1 MMVLFITGCNSF
13 DMNMSIKNNREM
25 DYSIKV
31 LSKGNYN
38 FDDKVIELK
47 NKLGDSYEVSL
58 YNENDYNSG
67 ISISKHYSDIDYISL
82 GERSEE
88 YNLLYFYNNPY
99 SSDIENKMFN
109 LDKSVDT
116 NRYAANFYVDLSEV
130 FTSLDNVSVT
140 FNLTVPN
147 GTLSNNATK
156 VSDDGKNLT
165 WNLTTL
171 GKNDIDF
178 VFEITSY
185 DSLYQLGAIIIAI
198 FLVFMIFTKLL
209 SKSGDVNGSKDDLV
223 SEFDSNMKVNN
234 LTRNAIRN
242 RNNTPNAYVGNNN
255 VNNNQGYVNNQNN
268 NYNNGYSNTQNYNN
282 NQVYNM
288 NNNMNNGINNNI
300 NNNMDNN
307 FNNVNDV
314 NTNMNDN
321 NYNNVNDNV
330 DPKMFGLITNPSNDN
345 GSNINN
351 NTSINIDNTNTSD
364 INTNINTNTNN
375 QDTEWFNNFNT
386 DNNSS
391 VVDNNNNKVRDEVT
405 TPVNNTNTNSSNVSF
420 NDIATSGNE
429 EIIKFNNKDI
439 VITKKKKE
447 EE

>member
-13 DMNMSIKNNREM
+13 NMDMSIKNNREM

-38 FDDKVIELK
+38 FEDKVIELK

-58 YNENDYNSG
+58 YNENGYNSG

-99 SSDIENKMFN
+99 SSDMENKMFN

-255 VNNNQGYVNNQNN
+255 QGYVNNQNN

-288 NNNMNNGINNNI
+288 NNNINNNI

-351 NTSINIDNTNTSD
+351 NTSINIDNTNTRN
-364 INTNINTNTNN
+364 INANINTNTNN
-375 QDTEWFNNFNT
+375 QDIEWFNNFNT
-386 DNNSS
+386 DNNTNI
-391 VVDNNNNKVRDEVT
+391 VDNSNKVRDEVT

-429 EIIKFNNKDI
+429 EIIKFNNKDV

>member
-1 MMVLFITGCNSF
+1 MVLFITGCNSF

-38 FDDKVIELK
+38 FEEKVTELK

-58 YNENDYNSG
+58 YNENGYSSG

-99 SSDIENKMFN
+99 SGDIENKMFN
-109 LDKSVDT
+109 LDKSIDT

-223 SEFDSNMKVNN
+223 SEFDSNIKVNN

-242 RNNTPNAYVGNNN
+242 RNNTPNAYVG
-255 VNNNQGYVNNQNN
+255 NNNQGYVNNQNN

-288 NNNMNNGINNNI
+288 NNNI

-345 GSNINN
+345 SSNINN

-364 INTNINTNTNN
+364 INTNINTNNN

-391 VVDNNNNKVRDEVT
+391 VVDNSNKVRDEVT

-429 EIIKFNNKDI
+429 EIIKFNNKDV

>member
-1 MMVLFITGCNSF
+1 MMVLCITGCSSF

-38 FDDKVIELK
+38 FEDKVIELK

-58 YNENDYNSG
+58 YNENGYSSG

-99 SSDIENKMFN
+99 SGDIENKMFN

-171 GKNDIDF
+171 GKNNIDF

-209 SKSGDVNGSKDDLV
+209 SKSGDVNDSKDDLV
-223 SEFDSNMKVNN
+223 SEFDNNIKVNN
-234 LTRNAIRN
+234 LTRNAIK
-242 RNNTPNAYVGNNN
+242 NNTPNAYVGNN
-255 VNNNQGYVNNQNN
+255 VNNNQIYMNNNQYQNN
-268 NYNNGYSNTQNYNN
+268 NYNSDYSNVQNYNN
-282 NQVYNM
+282 NQEYNM
-288 NNNMNNGINNNI
+288 NNNY
-300 NNNMDNN
+300 
-307 FNNVNDV
+307 ND
-314 NTNMNDN
+314 NMNGNN
-321 NYNNVNDNV
+321 NYNTNNNV

-345 GSNINN
+345 SNNINN
-351 NTSINIDNTNTSD
+351 VNDSVSTN
-364 INTNINTNTNN
+364 NN

-386 DNNSS
+386 DNSND
-391 VVDNNNNKVRDEVT
+391 VVDNSNDVVDNSNKVS
-405 TPVNNTNTNSSNVSF
+405 NTNSNNVSF
-420 NDIATSGNE
+420 NDIALSGNE
-429 EIIKFNNKDI
+429 EIIKFNNKDV
-439 VITKKKKE
+439 VITKKKNE

>member
-1 MMVLFITGCNSF
+1 MVLFITGCSSF

-38 FDDKVIELK
+38 FEEKVIELK

-58 YNENDYNSG
+58 YNENGYSSG

-99 SSDIENKMFN
+99 SGDIENKMFN

-209 SKSGDVNGSKDDLV
+209 SKSGDVNDSKDDLV

-255 VNNNQGYVNNQNN
+255 QGYVNNQNN

-288 NNNMNNGINNNI
+288 NNNI

-345 GSNINN
+345 SSNINN
-351 NTSINIDNTNTSD
+351 NTSINIDNTNTRD
-364 INTNINTNTNN
+364 INTNINTNNN

-391 VVDNNNNKVRDEVT
+391 VVDNNNKVRDEVT

-420 NDIATSGNE
+420 NDIATSSNE
-429 EIIKFNNKDI
+429 EIIKFNNKDV

>member
-1 MMVLFITGCNSF
+1 MMVLFITGCSSF

-38 FDDKVIELK
+38 FEEKVIELK

-58 YNENDYNSG
+58 YNENGYSSG

-109 LDKSVDT
+109 LDKSIDT

-223 SEFDSNMKVNN
+223 SEFDSNIKVNN

-242 RNNTPNAYVGNNN
+242 RNNTPNAYVG
-255 VNNNQGYVNNQNN
+255 NNNQGYVNNQNN

-288 NNNMNNGINNNI
+288 NNNI

-345 GSNINN
+345 SSNINN

-364 INTNINTNTNN
+364 INTNINTNNN

-391 VVDNNNNKVRDEVT
+391 VVDNSNKVRDEVT

-429 EIIKFNNKDI
+429 EIIKFNNKDV

>member
-1 MMVLFITGCNSF
+1 MMVLFITGCSSF

-38 FDDKVIELK
+38 FEDKVIELK

-58 YNENDYNSG
+58 YNENGYSSG

-99 SSDIENKMFN
+99 SGDMENKMFN

-209 SKSGDVNGSKDDLV
+209 SKSGDVNDSKDDLV
-223 SEFDSNMKVNN
+223 SEFDNNITVND
-234 LTRNAIRN
+234 LTKNAIRN
-242 RNNTPNAYVGNNN
+242 RNNTPNAYVG
-255 VNNNQGYVNNQNN
+255 NNNQGYVNNQNN

-288 NNNMNNGINNNI
+288 NNNI

-386 DNNSS
+386 DNGND
-391 VVDNNNNKVRDEVT
+391 VVDNSNKVRDEVT

-429 EIIKFNNKDI
+429 EIIKFNNKDV

>member
-1 MMVLFITGCNSF
+1 MVLFITGCNSF

-38 FDDKVIELK
+38 FEDKVIELK

-58 YNENDYNSG
+58 YNENGYSSG

-99 SSDIENKMFN
+99 SSDMENKMFN

-156 VSDDGKNLT
+156 VSDDGKSLT

-255 VNNNQGYVNNQNN
+255 QGYVNNQNN

-282 NQVYNM
+282 NQGYNM
-288 NNNMNNGINNNI
+288 NNSINNNI

-386 DNNSS
+386 DNNTNI
-391 VVDNNNNKVRDEVT
+391 VDNSNKVRDEVT

-429 EIIKFNNKDI
+429 EVIKFNNKDV

>member
-1 MMVLFITGCNSF
+1 MVLCITGCSSF

-38 FDDKVIELK
+38 FEDKVTELK

-58 YNENDYNSG
+58 HNENGYSSG

-99 SSDIENKMFN
+99 SGDIENKMFN

-130 FTSLDNVSVT
+130 FTSLDNVYVT

-147 GTLSNNATK
+147 GTLSNNATN
-156 VSDDGKNLT
+156 VSDDGKSLT

-209 SKSGDVNGSKDDLV
+209 SKSGDVNDSKDDLL
-223 SEFDSNMKVNN
+223 SEFDNNIKTNN
-234 LTRNAIRN
+234 LTKNAIK
-242 RNNTPNAYVGNNN
+242 NNTPNAYVGNN
-255 VNNNQGYVNNQNN
+255 VNNNQIYMNNNQYQNN
-268 NYNNGYSNTQNYNN
+268 NYNSDYSNVQNYNN

-288 NNNMNNGINNNI
+288 NNNI

-345 GSNINN
+345 SNNINN
-351 NTSINIDNTNTSD
+351 SNVVNVNNVNDSVS
-364 INTNINTNTNN
+364 TNN
-375 QDTEWFNNFNT
+375 NPDTEWFNNFNT
-386 DNNSS
+386 DNSNDVVSNTNDVADNS
-391 VVDNNNNKVRDEVT
+391 NKVS
-405 TPVNNTNTNSSNVSF
+405 NTNSNNVSF
-420 NDIATSGNE
+420 NDIALSGNE
-429 EIIKFNNKDI
+429 EIIKFNNKDV
-439 VITKKKKE
+439 VITKKKNE

>member
-1 MMVLFITGCNSF
+1 MMVLCITGCSSF

-38 FDDKVIELK
+38 FEDKVTELK

-58 YNENDYNSG
+58 YNENGYSSG

-99 SSDIENKMFN
+99 SGDIENKMFN

-130 FTSLDNVSVT
+130 FTSLDNVYVT

-147 GTLSNNATK
+147 GTLSNNATN
-156 VSDDGKNLT
+156 VSDDGKSLT

-209 SKSGDVNGSKDDLV
+209 SKSGDVNGSKDDLL
-223 SEFDSNMKVNN
+223 SEFDNNIKTNN
-234 LTRNAIRN
+234 LTKNAIK
-242 RNNTPNAYVGNNN
+242 NNTPNAYVGNN
-255 VNNNQGYVNNQNN
+255 VNNNQIYMNNNQYQNN
-268 NYNNGYSNTQNYNN
+268 NYNSDYSNVQNYNN
-282 NQVYNM
+282 NREYNM
-288 NNNMNNGINNNI
+288 NNNY
-300 NNNMDNN
+300 
-307 FNNVNDV
+307 ND
-314 NTNMNDN
+314 NMNGNN
-321 NYNNVNDNV
+321 NYNTNNNV

-345 GSNINN
+345 SNNINN
-351 NTSINIDNTNTSD
+351 SNVVNVNNVNDTVSTNDNP
-364 INTNINTNTNN
+364 
-375 QDTEWFNNFNT
+375 DTEWFNNFNT
-386 DNNSS
+386 DNSND
-391 VVDNNNNKVRDEVT
+391 VVDNSNDVADNSNKAS
-405 TPVNNTNTNSSNVSF
+405 NTNSNNVSF
-420 NDIATSGNE
+420 NDIALSGNE
-429 EIIKFNNKDI
+429 EIIKFNNKDV
-439 VITKKKKE
+439 VITKKKNE

>member
-1 MMVLFITGCNSF
+1 MVLFITGCSSF
-13 DMNMSIKNNREM
+13 DMDMSIKNNREM

-38 FDDKVIELK
+38 FEDKVTELK

-58 YNENDYNSG
+58 YNENGYSSG

-99 SSDIENKMFN
+99 SSDMENKMFN

-255 VNNNQGYVNNQNN
+255 QGYVNNQNN

-288 NNNMNNGINNNI
+288 NNNINNNI

-351 NTSINIDNTNTSD
+351 NTSINIDNTNTRD

-386 DNNSS
+386 DNGND
-391 VVDNNNNKVRDEVT
+391 VVDNSNKVS
-405 TPVNNTNTNSSNVSF
+405 NTNSSNVSF

-429 EIIKFNNKDI
+429 EIIKFNNKAV

>member
-1 MMVLFITGCNSF
+1 MMVLCITGCSSF

-38 FDDKVIELK
+38 FEDKVIELK

-58 YNENDYNSG
+58 YNENGYSSG

-99 SSDIENKMFN
+99 SGDIENKMFN

-171 GKNDIDF
+171 GKNNIDF

-209 SKSGDVNGSKDDLV
+209 SKSGDVNDSKDDLV
-223 SEFDSNMKVNN
+223 SEFDNNIKVNN
-234 LTRNAIRN
+234 LTRNAIK
-242 RNNTPNAYVGNNN
+242 NNTPNAYVGNN
-255 VNNNQGYVNNQNN
+255 VNNNQIYMNNNQYQNN
-268 NYNNGYSNTQNYNN
+268 NYNSDYSNVQNYNN
-282 NQVYNM
+282 NQEYNM
-288 NNNMNNGINNNI
+288 NNNY
-300 NNNMDNN
+300 
-307 FNNVNDV
+307 ND
-314 NTNMNDN
+314 NMNGNN
-321 NYNNVNDNV
+321 NYNTNNNV

-345 GSNINN
+345 SNNINN
-351 NTSINIDNTNTSD
+351 VNDSVSTN
-364 INTNINTNTNN
+364 NN

-386 DNNSS
+386 DNSND
-391 VVDNNNNKVRDEVT
+391 VVDNSNKVS
-405 TPVNNTNTNSSNVSF
+405 NTNSNNVSF
-420 NDIATSGNE
+420 NDIALSGNE
-429 EIIKFNNKDI
+429 EIIKFNNKDV
-439 VITKKKKE
+439 VITKKKNE

>member
-1 MMVLFITGCNSF
+1 MVLCITGCSSF

-38 FDDKVIELK
+38 FEDKVTELK

-58 YNENDYNSG
+58 YNENGYSSG

-99 SSDIENKMFN
+99 SGDIENKMFN

-130 FTSLDNVSVT
+130 FTSLDNVYVT

-147 GTLSNNATK
+147 GTLSNNATN
-156 VSDDGKNLT
+156 VSDDGKSLT

-209 SKSGDVNGSKDDLV
+209 SKSGDVNGSKDDLL
-223 SEFDSNMKVNN
+223 SEFDNNIKTNN
-234 LTRNAIRN
+234 LTKNAIK
-242 RNNTPNAYVGNNN
+242 NNTPNAYVGNN
-255 VNNNQGYVNNQNN
+255 VNNNQIYMNNNQYQNN
-268 NYNNGYSNTQNYNN
+268 NYNSDYSNVQNYNN
-282 NQVYNM
+282 NREYNM
-288 NNNMNNGINNNI
+288 NNNY
-300 NNNMDNN
+300 
-307 FNNVNDV
+307 ND
-314 NTNMNDN
+314 NMNGNN
-321 NYNNVNDNV
+321 NYNTNNNV

-345 GSNINN
+345 SNNINN
-351 NTSINIDNTNTSD
+351 SNVVNANNVNDSVS
-364 INTNINTNTNN
+364 TNN
-375 QDTEWFNNFNT
+375 NPDTEWFNNFNT
-386 DNNSS
+386 DNSND
-391 VVDNNNNKVRDEVT
+391 VVDNSNKVS
-405 TPVNNTNTNSSNVSF
+405 NTNSNNVSF
-420 NDIATSGNE
+420 NDIALSGNE
-429 EIIKFNNKDI
+429 EIIKFNNKDV
-439 VITKKKKE
+439 VITKKKNE

>member
-1 MMVLFITGCNSF
+1 MVLFITGCSSF

-38 FDDKVIELK
+38 FEDKVIELK

-58 YNENDYNSG
+58 YNENGYSSG

-234 LTRNAIRN
+234 LTKNAIRN

-282 NQVYNM
+282 NQGYNM
-288 NNNMNNGINNNI
+288 NNNI

-386 DNNSS
+386 DNNTNI
-391 VVDNNNNKVRDEVT
+391 VDNSNKVRDEVT

-429 EIIKFNNKDI
+429 EIIKFNNKDV

>member
-1 MMVLFITGCNSF
+1 MMVLCITGCSSF

-38 FDDKVIELK
+38 FEDKVTELK

-58 YNENDYNSG
+58 YNENGYSSG

-99 SSDIENKMFN
+99 SGDIENKMFN

-130 FTSLDNVSVT
+130 FTSLDNVYVT

-147 GTLSNNATK
+147 GTLSNNATN
-156 VSDDGKNLT
+156 VSDDGKSLT

-209 SKSGDVNGSKDDLV
+209 SKSGDVNGSKDDLL
-223 SEFDSNMKVNN
+223 SEFDNNIKTNN
-234 LTRNAIRN
+234 LTKNAIK
-242 RNNTPNAYVGNNN
+242 NNTPNAYVGNN
-255 VNNNQGYVNNQNN
+255 VNNNQIYMNNNQYQNN
-268 NYNNGYSNTQNYNN
+268 NYNSDYSNVQNYNN
-282 NQVYNM
+282 NREYNM
-288 NNNMNNGINNNI
+288 NNNY
-300 NNNMDNN
+300 
-307 FNNVNDV
+307 ND
-314 NTNMNDN
+314 NMNGNN
-321 NYNNVNDNV
+321 NYNTNNNV

-345 GSNINN
+345 SNNINN
-351 NTSINIDNTNTSD
+351 SNAVNVNDVNDSVSTN
-364 INTNINTNTNN
+364 NN

-386 DNNSS
+386 DNSND
-391 VVDNNNNKVRDEVT
+391 VVDNSNKVS
-405 TPVNNTNTNSSNVSF
+405 NTNSNNVSF
-420 NDIATSGNE
+420 NDIALSGNE
-429 EIIKFNNKDI
+429 EIIKFNNKDV
-439 VITKKKKE
+439 VITKKKNE

>member
-1 MMVLFITGCNSF
+1 MVLFITGCNSF

-38 FDDKVIELK
+38 FEDKVIELK

-58 YNENDYNSG
+58 YNENGYSSG

-109 LDKSVDT
+109 LDKSIDT

-156 VSDDGKNLT
+156 VSDDGKSLT

-223 SEFDSNMKVNN
+223 SEFDNNIKVND
-234 LTRNAIRN
+234 LTKNAIRN
-242 RNNTPNAYVGNNN
+242 RNNTPNAYVG
-255 VNNNQGYVNNQNN
+255 NNNQGYVNNQNN

-282 NQVYNM
+282 NQGYNM
-288 NNNMNNGINNNI
+288 NNSINNNI

-386 DNNSS
+386 DNNTNI
-391 VVDNNNNKVRDEVT
+391 VDNSNKVRDEVT

-429 EIIKFNNKDI
+429 EVIKFNNKDV

>member
-13 DMNMSIKNNREM
+13 NMDMSIKNNREM

-38 FDDKVIELK
+38 FEDKVIELK

-58 YNENDYNSG
+58 YNENGYSSG

-99 SSDIENKMFN
+99 SSDMENKMFN
-109 LDKSVDT
+109 LDKSIDT

-156 VSDDGKNLT
+156 VSDDGKSLT

-223 SEFDSNMKVNN
+223 SEFDNNIKVND
-234 LTRNAIRN
+234 LTKNAIRN
-242 RNNTPNAYVGNNN
+242 RNNTPNAYVG
-255 VNNNQGYVNNQNN
+255 NNNQGYVNNQNN

-345 GSNINN
+345 SSNINN

-386 DNNSS
+386 DNNTNI
-391 VVDNNNNKVRDEVT
+391 VDNSNKARDEVT

-429 EIIKFNNKDI
+429 EIIKFNNKDV

>member
-1 MMVLFITGCNSF
+1 MVLFITGCSSF

-38 FDDKVIELK
+38 FEDKVTELK

-58 YNENDYNSG
+58 YNENGYSSG

-99 SSDIENKMFN
+99 SGDMENKMFN

-130 FTSLDNVSVT
+130 FTSLDNVYVT

-209 SKSGDVNGSKDDLV
+209 SKSGDVNDSKDDLV
-223 SEFDSNMKVNN
+223 SEFDNNIKVNN

-242 RNNTPNAYVGNNN
+242 RNNTPNAYVG
-255 VNNNQGYVNNQNN
+255 NNNQGYVNNQNN

-288 NNNMNNGINNNI
+288 NNNI

-345 GSNINN
+345 SSNINN

-364 INTNINTNTNN
+364 IDTNINTNTNN

-386 DNNSS
+386 DNGND
-391 VVDNNNNKVRDEVT
+391 VVDNNNKVRDEFT
-405 TPVNNTNTNSSNVSF
+405 TPVNNTNSSNVSF

-429 EIIKFNNKDI
+429 EIIKFNNKDV

>member
-1 MMVLFITGCNSF
+1 MVLFITGCSSF

-38 FDDKVIELK
+38 FEEKVIELK

-58 YNENDYNSG
+58 YNENGYSSG

-109 LDKSVDT
+109 LDKSIDT

-223 SEFDSNMKVNN
+223 SEFDSNIKVNN

-242 RNNTPNAYVGNNN
+242 RNNTPNAYVG
-255 VNNNQGYVNNQNN
+255 NNNQGYVNNQNN

-288 NNNMNNGINNNI
+288 NNNI

-345 GSNINN
+345 SSNINN

-364 INTNINTNTNN
+364 INTNINTNNN

-391 VVDNNNNKVRDEVT
+391 VVDNSNKVRDEVT

-429 EIIKFNNKDI
+429 EIIKFNNKDV

>member
-1 MMVLFITGCNSF
+1 MVLCITGCSSF

-38 FDDKVIELK
+38 FEDKVTELK

-58 YNENDYNSG
+58 YNENGYSSG

-99 SSDIENKMFN
+99 SGDIENKMFN

-130 FTSLDNVSVT
+130 FTSLDNVYVT

-147 GTLSNNATK
+147 GTLSNNATN
-156 VSDDGKNLT
+156 VSDDGKSLT

-209 SKSGDVNGSKDDLV
+209 SKSGDVNGSKDDLL
-223 SEFDSNMKVNN
+223 SEFDNNIKTNN
-234 LTRNAIRN
+234 LTKNAIK
-242 RNNTPNAYVGNNN
+242 NNTPNAYVGNN
-255 VNNNQGYVNNQNN
+255 VNNNQIYMNNNQYQNN
-268 NYNNGYSNTQNYNN
+268 NYNSDYSNVQNYNN
-282 NQVYNM
+282 NREYNM
-288 NNNMNNGINNNI
+288 NNNY
-300 NNNMDNN
+300 
-307 FNNVNDV
+307 ND
-314 NTNMNDN
+314 NMNGNN
-321 NYNNVNDNV
+321 NYNTNNNV

-345 GSNINN
+345 SNNINN
-351 NTSINIDNTNTSD
+351 SNAVNVNDVNDSVSTN
-364 INTNINTNTNN
+364 NN

-386 DNNSS
+386 DNSND
-391 VVDNNNNKVRDEVT
+391 VVDNSNKVS
-405 TPVNNTNTNSSNVSF
+405 NTNSNNVSF
-420 NDIATSGNE
+420 NDIALSGNE
-429 EIIKFNNKDI
+429 EIIKFNNKDV
-439 VITKKKKE
+439 VITKKKNE

>member
-1 MMVLFITGCNSF
+1 MVLFITGCSSF

-38 FDDKVIELK
+38 FEDKVIELK

-58 YNENDYNSG
+58 YNENGYSSG

-209 SKSGDVNGSKDDLV
+209 SKSGDVNDSKDDLV
-223 SEFDSNMKVNN
+223 SEFDNNIKVNN

-255 VNNNQGYVNNQNN
+255 QGYVNNQNN
-268 NYNNGYSNTQNYNN
+268 NYNKGYSNTQNYNN

-288 NNNMNNGINNNI
+288 NNNINNNI

-307 FNNVNDV
+307 F
-314 NTNMNDN
+314 
-321 NYNNVNDNV
+321 NNVNDNV

-345 GSNINN
+345 SSNINN

-375 QDTEWFNNFNT
+375 QDIEWFNNFNT

-391 VVDNNNNKVRDEVT
+391 VVDNSNKVRDEVT

-429 EIIKFNNKDI
+429 EIIKFNNKDV

>member
-1 MMVLFITGCNSF
+1 MVLFITGCNSF
-13 DMNMSIKNNREM
+13 NMDMSIKNNREM

-38 FDDKVIELK
+38 FEDKVIELK

-58 YNENDYNSG
+58 YNENGYNSG

-99 SSDIENKMFN
+99 SSDMENKMFN

-255 VNNNQGYVNNQNN
+255 QGYVNNQNN

-288 NNNMNNGINNNI
+288 NNNINNNI

-351 NTSINIDNTNTSD
+351 NTSINIDNTNTRN
-364 INTNINTNTNN
+364 INANINTNTNN
-375 QDTEWFNNFNT
+375 QDIEWFNNFNT
-386 DNNSS
+386 DNNTNI
-391 VVDNNNNKVRDEVT
+391 VDNSNKVRDEVT

-429 EIIKFNNKDI
+429 EIIKFNNKDV

>member
-1 MMVLFITGCNSF
+1 MVLCITGCSSF

-38 FDDKVIELK
+38 FEDKVTELK

-58 YNENDYNSG
+58 YNENGYSSG

-99 SSDIENKMFN
+99 SGDIENKMFN

-130 FTSLDNVSVT
+130 FTSLDNVYVT

-147 GTLSNNATK
+147 GTLSNNATN
-156 VSDDGKNLT
+156 VSDDGKSLT

-209 SKSGDVNGSKDDLV
+209 SKSGDVNGSKDDLL
-223 SEFDSNMKVNN
+223 SEFDNNIKTNN
-234 LTRNAIRN
+234 LTKNAIK
-242 RNNTPNAYVGNNN
+242 NNTPNAYVGNN
-255 VNNNQGYVNNQNN
+255 VNNNQIYMNNNQYQNN
-268 NYNNGYSNTQNYNN
+268 NYNSDYSNVQNYNN
-282 NQVYNM
+282 NREYNM
-288 NNNMNNGINNNI
+288 NNNY
-300 NNNMDNN
+300 
-307 FNNVNDV
+307 ND
-314 NTNMNDN
+314 NMNGNN
-321 NYNNVNDNV
+321 NYNTNNNV

-345 GSNINN
+345 SNNINN
-351 NTSINIDNTNTSD
+351 SNVVNVNNVNDTVSTNDNP
-364 INTNINTNTNN
+364 
-375 QDTEWFNNFNT
+375 DTEWFNNFNT
-386 DNNSS
+386 DNSND
-391 VVDNNNNKVRDEVT
+391 VVDNSNDVADNSNKAS
-405 TPVNNTNTNSSNVSF
+405 NTNSNNVSF
-420 NDIATSGNE
+420 NDIALSGNE
-429 EIIKFNNKDI
+429 EIIKFNNKDV
-439 VITKKKKE
+439 VITKKKNE

>member
-38 FDDKVIELK
+38 FEEKVTELK

-58 YNENDYNSG
+58 YNENGYSSG

-99 SSDIENKMFN
+99 SGDIENKMFN
-109 LDKSVDT
+109 LDKSIDT

-223 SEFDSNMKVNN
+223 SEFDSNIKVNN

-242 RNNTPNAYVGNNN
+242 RNNTPNAYVG
-255 VNNNQGYVNNQNN
+255 NNNQGYVNNQNN

-288 NNNMNNGINNNI
+288 NNNI

-345 GSNINN
+345 SSNINN

-364 INTNINTNTNN
+364 INTNINTNNN

-391 VVDNNNNKVRDEVT
+391 VVDNSNKVRDEVT

-429 EIIKFNNKDI
+429 EIIKFNNKDV

>member
-1 MMVLFITGCNSF
+1 MMVLFITGCSSF

-38 FDDKVIELK
+38 FEEKVIELK

-58 YNENDYNSG
+58 YNENGYSSG

-99 SSDIENKMFN
+99 SGDIENKMFN

-209 SKSGDVNGSKDDLV
+209 SKSGDVNDSKDDLV

-255 VNNNQGYVNNQNN
+255 QGYVNNQNN

-288 NNNMNNGINNNI
+288 NNNI

-345 GSNINN
+345 SSNINN
-351 NTSINIDNTNTSD
+351 NTSINIDNTNTRD
-364 INTNINTNTNN
+364 INTNINTNNN

-391 VVDNNNNKVRDEVT
+391 VVDNNNKVRDEVT

-420 NDIATSGNE
+420 NDIATSSNE
-429 EIIKFNNKDI
+429 EIIKFNNKDV

>member
-1 MMVLFITGCNSF
+1 MMVLCITGCSSF

-38 FDDKVIELK
+38 FEDKVTELK

-58 YNENDYNSG
+58 YNENGYSSG

-99 SSDIENKMFN
+99 SGDIENKMFN

-130 FTSLDNVSVT
+130 FTSLDNVYVT

-147 GTLSNNATK
+147 GTLSNNATN
-156 VSDDGKNLT
+156 VSDDGKSLT

-209 SKSGDVNGSKDDLV
+209 SKSGDVNGSKDDLL
-223 SEFDSNMKVNN
+223 SEFDNNIKTNN
-234 LTRNAIRN
+234 LTKNAIK
-242 RNNTPNAYVGNNN
+242 NNTPNAYVGNN
-255 VNNNQGYVNNQNN
+255 VNNNQIYMNNNQYQNN
-268 NYNNGYSNTQNYNN
+268 NYNSDYSNVQNYNN
-282 NQVYNM
+282 NREYNM
-288 NNNMNNGINNNI
+288 NNNY
-300 NNNMDNN
+300 
-307 FNNVNDV
+307 ND
-314 NTNMNDN
+314 NMNGNN
-321 NYNNVNDNV
+321 NYNTNNNV

-345 GSNINN
+345 SNNINN
-351 NTSINIDNTNTSD
+351 SNVVNANNVNDSVS
-364 INTNINTNTNN
+364 TNN
-375 QDTEWFNNFNT
+375 NPDTEWFNNFNT
-386 DNNSS
+386 DNSND
-391 VVDNNNNKVRDEVT
+391 VVDNSNKVS
-405 TPVNNTNTNSSNVSF
+405 NTNSNNVSF
-420 NDIATSGNE
+420 NDIALSGNE
-429 EIIKFNNKDI
+429 EIIKFNNKDV
-439 VITKKKKE
+439 VITKKKNE